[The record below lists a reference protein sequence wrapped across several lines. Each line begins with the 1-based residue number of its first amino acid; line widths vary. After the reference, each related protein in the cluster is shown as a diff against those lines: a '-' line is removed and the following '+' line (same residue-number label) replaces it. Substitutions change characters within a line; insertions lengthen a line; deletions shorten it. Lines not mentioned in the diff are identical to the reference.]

1 MPSFTILLR
10 EEGTKGGRNG
20 ETRPSTHLAS
30 CPPFEIEA
38 KLFGI
43 STVFIGYCH
52 YHLVT
57 HISDIVTILPITKAN
72 ISTVP
77 LLPRDYLL
85 VYLLDIVTVLL
96 SSPR

>member
-20 ETRPSTHLAS
+20 ETRPSTQLARSPGLGIGIERQQAS

-43 STVFIGYCH
+43 STVFIGYCS
-52 YHLVT
+52 VCRG
-57 HISDIVTILPITKAN
+57 
-72 ISTVP
+72 
-77 LLPRDYLL
+77 LLFFKNCFKVIFFHENYFFLL
-85 VYLLDIVTVLL
+85 
-96 SSPR
+96 